1 MKTSYESKHEN
12 ACLKRCVLRGVL
24 KKLRSFTALIF
35 DGNLLQSLGAD
46 AINDLSPKVFLVM
59 VLGGNNCSSDWDRN
73 IIRPNCCLT
82 LIRSVMYWGASPWI
96 ALNAKISNL
105 NSILKQTGNQC
116 KENKV
121 GVIWQKRERKQTSRA
136 ALFQNTVKNY
146 FVTFDRQHILAPL
159 KGQWPSSGL
168 PVS

>member
-1 MKTSYESKHEN
+1 MLFERRWARKQKIIQWWSTWLGRNTVLS
-12 ACLKRCVLRGVL
+12 RCCYSWRW
-24 KKLRSFTALIF
+24 I
-35 DGNLLQSLGAD
+35 DWWQSV
-46 AINDLSPKVFLVM
+46 PRVFLVM
-59 VLGGNNCSSDWDRN
+59 VVGGNECSSDWDRN
-73 IIRPNCCLT
+73 IIPPNCCLT
-82 LIRSVMYWGASPWI
+82 LIRSLMYWGASPWI

-121 GVIWQKRERKQTSRA
+121 GVIWQKRERKQTSRP

-168 PVS
+168 QVS

>member
-1 MKTSYESKHEN
+1 MKTNYKSNHEH
-12 ACLKRCVLRGVL
+12 ACLKRCVLRSVS
-24 KKLRSFTALIF
+24 KQLRSFTAFIF
-35 DGNLLQSLGAD
+35 DGNLFQSLGAD
-46 AINDLSPKVFLVM
+46 AINNLSPKVFLVR

-121 GVIWQKRERKQTSRA
+121 GVIWQKREREQTSRA
-136 ALFQNTVKNY
+136 ALFWIRCNLLRCAAGRPYSK
-146 FVTFDRQHILAPL
+146 PL
-159 KGQWPSSGL
+159 Q
-168 PVS
+168 

>member
-1 MKTSYESKHEN
+1 MKTSYERKHEN
-12 ACLKRCVLRGVL
+12 ACLKRYVLRGVL

-35 DGNLLQSLGAD
+35 DGNLFQSLGAD
-46 AINDLSPKVFLVM
+46 TINDLSPKVFLVM
-59 VLGGNNCSSDWDRN
+59 VVGGNKCSSDWDRN

-116 KENKV
+116 KETN
-121 GVIWQKRERKQTSRA
+121 
-136 ALFQNTVKNY
+136 
-146 FVTFDRQHILAPL
+146 
-159 KGQWPSSGL
+159 
-168 PVS
+168 